1 MRAQAPATIKCLLK
15 GFREAGT
22 FCSLISSQENPFG
35 GTQPFLQ
42 RNAKARK
49 LGSNFL
55 GQRAAGRNKGS
66 RECTSPEEHAH
77 RHRDHLCHISG
88 TRRKK
93 NTSNHLKDSCECG
106 FSHLV
111 SLLDPSPFPP
121 ASLTGLALPTLPSLT
136 PGILVTRHARLE
148 DVLSSRVPFTPRATS
163 LLFSSSLST

>member
-1 MRAQAPATIKCLLK
+1 MPVERAE
-15 GFREAGT
+15 GSWN

-42 RNAKARK
+42 RKAKTRK

-77 RHRDHLCHISG
+77 RHRARLCHISG

-93 NTSNHLKDSCECG
+93 TPATTSKTPANVASPVLSPCWIHLHS
-106 FSHLV
+106 
-111 SLLDPSPFPP
+111 PP
-121 ASLTGLALPTLPSLT
+121 ASLTGLALPTLPSLLPAWQT
-136 PGILVTRHARLE
+136 HCSPGILVTRHARLE
-148 DVLSSRVPFTPRATS
+148 DVLSSRVPFSPRATS